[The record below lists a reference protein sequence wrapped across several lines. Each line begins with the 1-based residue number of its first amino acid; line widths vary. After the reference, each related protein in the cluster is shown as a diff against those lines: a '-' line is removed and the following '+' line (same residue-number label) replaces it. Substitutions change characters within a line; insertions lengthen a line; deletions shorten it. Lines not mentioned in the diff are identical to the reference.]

1 MSGIIAKFVQA
12 SYATEEISLPLVI
25 AEAGCVLRID
35 HHPAHRVFRL
45 ILTRIR
51 IHRLHIVY
59 KRQSLIEQDALS
71 TAQRAR
77 GNSVSDD
84 SFEASFNSGIRY
96 VDDVFQSN
104 LAYLRPCA
112 NPEGG
117 RKHPSL
123 CAGAA

>member
-12 SYATEEISLPLVI
+12 SYATEEISRPLVI
-25 AEAGCVLRID
+25 AEAGCLLWID

-59 KRQSLIEQDALS
+59 KRQSLIEQDALP

-84 SFEASFNSGIRY
+84 CSKRALIAGFDTSMYSVESRVPEAVRIQLLSRES
-96 VDDVFQSN
+96 
-104 LAYLRPCA
+104 
-112 NPEGG
+112 
-117 RKHPSL
+117 
-123 CAGAA
+123 